1 MSNIRRARVV
11 AAMINNGQTFLEWV
25 GLSGVLALIGG
36 TFWGGS
42 LSQRVGNLE
51 KRDNSQEN
59 AVSIARLEEQY
70 KAMQSDITE
79 IKRAVVK

>member
-1 MSNIRRARVV
+1 
-11 AAMINNGQTFLEWV
+11 MIDDGQSFMEWV
-25 GLSGVLALIGG
+25 GLSGVVALVTGAIA
-36 TFWGGS
+36 WGD
-42 LSQRVGNLE
+42 LRQRVSNLE
-51 KRDNSQEN
+51 KHDNSQEN

>member
-1 MSNIRRARVV
+1 
-11 AAMINNGQTFLEWV
+11 MINSGQTFLEWV

-51 KRDNSQEN
+51 KHVEHDTSQEN

>member
-1 MSNIRRARVV
+1 
-11 AAMINNGQTFLEWV
+11 MINDGQSFMEWA
-25 GLSGVLALIGG
+25 GLSGVVALVTGAIA
-36 TFWGGS
+36 WGD
-42 LSQRVGNLE
+42 LRQRVSNLE
-51 KRDNSQEN
+51 KHDTSQEN